1 MKRFYKHLSTWM
13 FTSIFLLV
21 LFLFLRVPPFVTL
34 IVVGS
39 WGMAVAAE
47 AIDVF
52 GFPGIG
58 RDWEERKIQEEL
70 DRMNP
75 SDNVFPMEDAEGLEL
90 DDQLDLEELKEV
102 KKNWRDSDL
111 V

>member
-1 MKRFYKHLSTWM
+1 M

-21 LFLFLRVPPFVTL
+21 LFMFLRIPPFVTF

-70 DRMNP
+70 QRMNP
-75 SDNVFPMEDAEGLEL
+75 DEDTFQSDDFEELEL
-90 DDQLDLEELKEV
+90 KDDIDLEELKEV
-102 KKNWRDSDL
+102 RKNWRDSDL